1 MLGLFQLDPEEWKGW
16 AAVAALYSSCL
27 VLHLLIPWAPT
38 DGYVVD
44 AKTGRPLQYR
54 NNGLVVH
61 LVIVAAAA
69 LLVLADAVDGSFLYT
84 HYWAAVRG
92 ALVYSLVAA
101 VLFFIDGKAA
111 LAEGR
116 RTGVHTVDRN
126 DCTPTTS
133 RPVVAD
139 DPAEFE
145 TRSNLKLFVLGIRFN
160 PRPRVLG
167 GADFKMMLYVLGA
180 NMLHLVILSAA
191 CVCVCVRACA
201 RCGLQSCCRCCRR
214 ITTPCG
220 CAPRR
225 PLTGNKVL
233 SHSRACL

>member
-1 MLGLFQLDPEEWKGW
+1 MLGLLELDPEEWKGW
-16 AAVAALYSSCL
+16 VAVAALYSSCL
-27 VLHLLIPWAPT
+27 VLHLLIPVSPT

-44 AKTGRPLQYR
+44 AKTGRPLQYH

-61 LVIVAAAA
+61 LVILAAAA
-69 LLVLADAVDGSFLYT
+69 LLVAAGVVDGSFLYT

-92 ALVYSLVAA
+92 ALAYSLVAA
-101 VLFFIDGKAA
+101 TILFLDGRAA

-139 DPAEFE
+139 DPTEFE
-145 TRSNLKLFVLGIRFN
+145 SRSCLKLFVLGIRFN

-191 CVCVCVRACA
+191 
-201 RCGLQSCCRCCRR
+201 
-214 ITTPCG
+214 
-220 CAPRR
+220 
-225 PLTGNKVL
+225 
-233 SHSRACL
+233 